1 MILERFD
8 GISGTLI
15 AELVANKTPE
25 SSTLEFKRD
34 LPRTSDS
41 DKREFLKD
49 ICAMANSRGGDILY
63 GVQEKSGTADALV
76 PITSETAHAA
86 MRRLGQLLDACL
98 EPRVRGLRFKFI
110 DVGGGGYAL
119 LARVPQSQVGPH
131 RYVHQGQ
138 SRFPLRNE
146 THISDMSYEQL
157 RAAFDRTAT
166 LSERAKEFRARR
178 VEAISKGSGG
188 LAVAGGTTALVHVMP
203 LSSMSGQEEVDV
215 VAAHGRFTELALS
228 GWSGIDRLLN
238 LDGLLVYQALGKEG
252 LYNYVQ
258 FYRTGMVEVYSSPYS
273 FERGDQSFIPSQT
286 LAQFFH
292 EAIGKALATPAR
304 FGASGGAFVGISL
317 LDAAGHTLGV
327 GQMFN
332 LYHKAVSDRPNLVLP
347 ERWVESI
354 EEFKI
359 DDVAR
364 PLLDMLWQCFG
375 LEKCSYYDDAGV
387 WVPNRRFN

>member
-1 MILERFD
+1 MILERVD
-8 GISGTLI
+8 VISSALI

-34 LPRTSDS
+34 LPGTSDG

-49 ICAMANSRGGDILY
+49 VCAMANSRGGDILY
-63 GVQEKSGTADALV
+63 GVQEKDGAAAALA
-76 PITSETAHAA
+76 PITSESADAA

-98 EPRVRGLRFKFI
+98 EPRVRGLRFKP
-110 DVGGGGYAL
+110 VELASGGYAL

-157 RAAFDRTAT
+157 RNAFDRTAT
-166 LSERAKEFRARR
+166 LSERAKEFRSRR
-178 VEAISKGSGG
+178 VEAISKGGG
-188 LAVAGGTTALVHVMP
+188 GKAVAGGTSALVHVMP
-203 LSSMSGQEEVDV
+203 LSSMGGQEEVDV
-215 VAAHGRFTELALS
+215 VAAHARFTELALS
-228 GWSGIDRLLN
+228 GWNSIDRLLN
-238 LDGLLVYQALGKEG
+238 LDGLLVYQALGKDE

-258 FYRTGMVEVYSSPYS
+258 LYRSGMVEIYSSPYS
-273 FERGDQSFIPSQT
+273 FERGDQSFIPSQN
-286 LAQFFH
+286 LAHFFH

-304 FGASGGAFVGISL
+304 FGVGGGAFIGISL

-332 LYHKAVSDRPNLVLP
+332 LYHKAVSDRPDLVLP

-354 EEFKI
+354 DEFKI
-359 DDVAR
+359 DDVAK

-375 LEKCSYYDDAGV
+375 LERCSYYDDAGV